1 MLKIVIY
8 TEDMRVIYKYIVLNS
23 IRFEYVFIKIRRIF
37 TGGVPKELHKRQSK
51 HIHSRHG
58 FEGCMSGLEYNG
70 ESPDMVEN
78 ATIPS
83 TLITVGCDGKFM
95 NSLHQSSPFRYGGD
109 PLFDPFFTDK
119 P

>member
-1 MLKIVIY
+1 M
-8 TEDMRVIYKYIVLNS
+8 
-23 IRFEYVFIKIRRIF
+23 
-37 TGGVPKELHKRQSK
+37 PKDLHKRQSK

-83 TLITVGCDGKFM
+83 TLITVGCDGEIR
-95 NSLHQSSPFRYGGD
+95 L
-109 PLFDPFFTDK
+109 
-119 P
+119 

>member
-1 MLKIVIY
+1 
-8 TEDMRVIYKYIVLNS
+8 
-23 IRFEYVFIKIRRIF
+23 
-37 TGGVPKELHKRQSK
+37 VPKELHKRQSK

-95 NSLHQSSPFRYGGD
+95 DSLHQSKDWNRTEKKMLKLE
-109 PLFDPFFTDK
+109 LFKYWELEPY
-119 P
+119 